1 MLRYINGFNYPDVWS
16 EVAQFIDQ
24 VGLTVQGITIKP
36 VNSMIQ
42 AEVTYAQDEFEVCVW
57 QEGMDHIVRLG
68 MFAPANILKAVD
80 NYDVVEIHEKCD
92 GQSVL
97 LAVYHR
103 SHGWIS
109 VGASRSLIALKHYIS
124 MD

>member
-1 MLRYINGFNYPDVWS
+1 MLKYVNGFNYPDVAS
-16 EVAQFIDQ
+16 EVLQFVDQ

-36 VNSMIQ
+36 VNTMIQ
-42 AEVTYAQDEFEVCVW
+42 AEVTYTKDEFEVCAW
-57 QEGMDHIVRLG
+57 REGMDAMRRIG
-68 MFAPANILKAVD
+68 KFAPANILKEAD
-80 NYDVVEIHEKCD
+80 NYDVVEIHEICG